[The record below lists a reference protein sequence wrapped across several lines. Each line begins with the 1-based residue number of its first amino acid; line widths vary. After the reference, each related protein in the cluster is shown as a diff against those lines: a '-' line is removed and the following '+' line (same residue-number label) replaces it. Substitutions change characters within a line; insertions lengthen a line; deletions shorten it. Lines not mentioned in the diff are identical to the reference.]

1 MKYLK
6 TGATRRVFLIGKYA
20 FKIPFAWPGSGNAF
34 RGIRSRLR
42 DGIFANRCEV
52 VYSGMEFS
60 DNRVSFVCNP
70 VVFSLPCGLL
80 VVQRRAIPIDY
91 ETFDTLEEAC
101 AWSPVEYKPDSFG
114 FVDGKLVAVDYGAG
128 SFYDWHPSSGW

>member
-6 TGATRRVFLIGKYA
+6 TGATRRVLLIGRHA
-20 FKIPFAWPGSGNAF
+20 FKIPFAWPGTGNAF
-34 RGIRSRLR
+34 RWVFRRFR
-42 DGIFANRCEV
+42 DGLFANCCEM

-60 DNRVSFVCNP
+60 GNGVAFVCNP
-70 VVFSLPCGLL
+70 VVFSLPRGLL
-80 VVQRRAIPIDY
+80 VVQRRALPIDDD
-91 ETFDTLEEAC
+91 TFDILEEAC

-128 SFYDWHPSSGW
+128 SFYD